1 MGSVVVA
8 RRLSCPAAR
17 GFLVPRPGIEPV
29 SSALEG
35 RILTTG
41 PPGKSLS
48 EKFFISPSILN
59 DNLAGWSILGCRFFT
74 FSSLSISCHYV
85 LVFKF
90 SSEKSAD
97 SLMGV
102 PLYMVFCVFP
112 LLFLIFFLCI

>member
-59 DNLAGWSILGCRFFT
+59 DNLAGYSILGFKFFP
-74 FSSLSISCHYV
+74 FSTLNISCPSLLACEV
-85 LVFKF
+85 
-90 SSEKSAD
+90 SAEKSAD
-97 SLMGV
+97 SLFV
-102 PLYMVFCVFP
+102 LLCCV
-112 LLFLIFFLCI
+112 